1 MTKSNQDIFYNS
13 TAENSG
19 AGEPLVN
26 LENTYASS
34 SIMGTDITSD
44 FVKVDESLQ
53 GLLTDSGSY
62 TEATTEE
69 TNVGDTITGI
79 NEAEPLIFSDT
90 ETGVLDN
97 SDPTYQGSYSDVY
110 RLDGLGNNEAIIL
123 HLEGFGF
130 SHSLELI
137 NGGTGEI
144 ISQYDAIE
152 SEETS
157 FNEVMFST
165 ENDIE
170 YLVRITSIENQI
182 TGEYTLAT
190 TSGELTETLIFSD
203 TETGVLDNSDPTY
216 QGRPQDEYILRGFG
230 DQETVILNLDSAV
243 FSGSLQL
250 VNRETGEVIHQSQV
264 TESDENAPVQL
275 AFTGSSDL
283 EYLVRVISLEETAMG
298 SYTLGATSGQL
309 TPGVSDQTIQGSITE
324 DDEVYR
330 FWGGRYSD
338 RYDITNLSDF
348 QTINI
353 ELTSS
358 DYNTML
364 FLVNADTG
372 RYIVPNRG
380 SYNSEDGTYSSNITY
395 KARADVNYA
404 IVVSSFSRL
413 QVGDYTLDV
422 KTNFSVNAGF
432 DQNDDDFH
440 PIIRNRLMD
449 NYLLSDVQV
458 GEDVEINLNSGSS
471 NNLVQLINKDTGD
484 VLQSSNQP
492 NLKFTVEDNINYGV
506 RILGE
511 AGETYSLTTDTGY
524 LFDSNVIALN
534 QTITSSLA
542 RSDSRAFFKEFLPFQ
557 RYYSDG
563 YYLSADSLEGEDQV
577 TIRTS
582 SVLPP
587 YLYIMNAQTARVLPF

>member
-1 MTKSNQDIFYNS
+1 LDNSDPTYQGSYSDVYRLDGLGNNEAIILHLEGFGFSHSLELINGGTGEIISQYDAIESEGTSFNEVMFSTENDIEY
-13 TAENSG
+13 
-19 AGEPLVN
+19 LVR
-26 LENTYASS
+26 
-34 SIMGTDITSD
+34 ITSI
-44 FVKVDESLQ
+44 ENQ
-53 GLLTDSGSY
+53 ITGEY
-62 TEATTEE
+62 TLATTSGELTE
-69 TNVGDTITGI
+69 T
-79 NEAEPLIFSDT
+79 LIFSDT

-152 SEETS
+152 SEGTS

-275 AFTGSSDL
+275 AFTSSSDL

-492 NLKFTVEDNINYGV
+492 NLKFTVEDNIN
-506 RILGE
+506 
-511 AGETYSLTTDTGY
+511 
-524 LFDSNVIALN
+524 
-534 QTITSSLA
+534 
-542 RSDSRAFFKEFLPFQ
+542 
-557 RYYSDG
+557 
-563 YYLSADSLEGEDQV
+563 
-577 TIRTS
+577 
-582 SVLPP
+582 
-587 YLYIMNAQTARVLPF
+587 

>member
-1 MTKSNQDIFYNS
+1 M
-13 TAENSG
+13 
-19 AGEPLVN
+19 
-26 LENTYASS
+26 
-34 SIMGTDITSD
+34 
-44 FVKVDESLQ
+44 
-53 GLLTDSGSY
+53 
-62 TEATTEE
+62 
-69 TNVGDTITGI
+69 
-79 NEAEPLIFSDT
+79 
-90 ETGVLDN
+90 
-97 SDPTYQGSYSDVY
+97 
-110 RLDGLGNNEAIIL
+110 
-123 HLEGFGF
+123 
-130 SHSLELI
+130 
-137 NGGTGEI
+137 
-144 ISQYDAIE
+144 
-152 SEETS
+152 
-157 FNEVMFST
+157 
-165 ENDIE
+165 
-170 YLVRITSIENQI
+170 
-182 TGEYTLAT
+182 
-190 TSGELTETLIFSD
+190 
-203 TETGVLDNSDPTY
+203 
-216 QGRPQDEYILRGFG
+216 
-230 DQETVILNLDSAV
+230 
-243 FSGSLQL
+243 QL

-275 AFTGSSDL
+275 AFTSSSDL

-492 NLKFTVEDNINYGV
+492 NLKFTVEDNIN
-506 RILGE
+506 
-511 AGETYSLTTDTGY
+511 
-524 LFDSNVIALN
+524 
-534 QTITSSLA
+534 
-542 RSDSRAFFKEFLPFQ
+542 
-557 RYYSDG
+557 
-563 YYLSADSLEGEDQV
+563 
-577 TIRTS
+577 
-582 SVLPP
+582 
-587 YLYIMNAQTARVLPF
+587 

>member
-1 MTKSNQDIFYNS
+1 MSEQMTKSNQDIFYNS

-152 SEETS
+152 SEGTS

-275 AFTGSSDL
+275 AFTSSSDL

-458 GEDVEINLNSGSS
+458 GEDVEINLNSGS
-471 NNLVQLINKDTGD
+471 
-484 VLQSSNQP
+484 
-492 NLKFTVEDNINYGV
+492 
-506 RILGE
+506 
-511 AGETYSLTTDTGY
+511 
-524 LFDSNVIALN
+524 
-534 QTITSSLA
+534 
-542 RSDSRAFFKEFLPFQ
+542 
-557 RYYSDG
+557 
-563 YYLSADSLEGEDQV
+563 
-577 TIRTS
+577 
-582 SVLPP
+582 
-587 YLYIMNAQTARVLPF
+587 